1 MIVRAL
7 SQSGDWLF
15 GKGLNDY
22 KANQLALQQLIQTN
36 LSMFLGDC
44 FFATNVGIDWFNLLG
59 GKNQLAVNLA
69 VNAAILNTTGVTGI
83 LQTSINLTDS
93 RRLTIM
99 YNVQTVYSTLQ
110 STYVY
115 NLGATG

>member
-1 MIVRAL
+1 MIVRGL
-7 SQSGDWLF
+7 TSTGDFLF

-22 KANQLALQQLIQTN
+22 ASNQAEIALDIQMN

-59 GKNQLAVNLA
+59 GKSQLAINLA

-83 LQTSINLTDS
+83 LQTSIDLTDK
-93 RRLTIM
+93 RALQIT
-99 YNVQTVYSTLQ
+99 YQVQTVYSVLQ